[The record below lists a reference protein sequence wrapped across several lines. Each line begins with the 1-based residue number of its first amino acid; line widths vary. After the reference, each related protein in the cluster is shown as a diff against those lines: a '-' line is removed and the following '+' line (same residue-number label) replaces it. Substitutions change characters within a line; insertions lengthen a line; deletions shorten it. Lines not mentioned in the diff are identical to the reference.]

1 MSCSSTQST
10 SAHDDSK
17 SAAHYYLIAD
27 TGTCT
32 QERRAHKRTLAS
44 RRDHGECKRRQ
55 HVMVADIHWA
65 DQSRPSSLAG
75 PQRQRQTES
84 TTPLCPVH
92 QPELSNQNDQA
103 VFTKQTGSELHLH
116 QSVARHKIKCV
127 LKEIAAHDHCEA
139 RRESARLMLEM
150 MPAESSPTPQYVA
163 RHKIQGVLNEI
174 AAHDHCEARRESAR
188 VMLEMMP
195 AESSPTNLD
204 SDSNV
209 SALGHHKSD
218 WEFSAHSLSS
228 TCESTAWSASSA
240 WPEEP
245 LDNLPK

>member
-17 SAAHYYLIAD
+17 SAAHYYLTAD

-127 LKEIAAHDHCEA
+127 LKEIAAHD
-139 RRESARLMLEM
+139 
-150 MPAESSPTPQYVA
+150 P
-163 RHKIQGVLNEI
+163 
-174 AAHDHCEARRESAR
+174 CEARRESAR

-228 TCESTAWSASSA
+228 TCESTAWSALSA

>member
-17 SAAHYYLIAD
+17 SAAHYYLTAD

-139 RRESARLMLEM
+139 RRESAR
-150 MPAESSPTPQYVA
+150 
-163 RHKIQGVLNEI
+163 
-174 AAHDHCEARRESAR
+174 

>member
-17 SAAHYYLIAD
+17 SAAHYYLTAD

-116 QSVARHKIKCV
+116 QSVARHKIECV

-150 MPAESSPTPQYVA
+150 MPAESSPT
-163 RHKIQGVLNEI
+163 
-174 AAHDHCEARRESAR
+174 
-188 VMLEMMP
+188 
-195 AESSPTNLD
+195 NLD

-209 SALGHHKSD
+209 SALDHYESD
-218 WEFSAHSLSS
+218 WESSAHSLSS
-228 TCESTAWSASSA
+228 TCESTAWSALLSVATTSRGTA
-240 WPEEP
+240 R
-245 LDNLPK
+245 

>member
-17 SAAHYYLIAD
+17 SAAHYYVIAD
-27 TGTCT
+27 TETCT

-44 RRDHGECKRRQ
+44 RRDHGECKRRR
-55 HVMVADIHWA
+55 HVMVTDIHWA

-84 TTPLCPVH
+84 STPPCPVH
-92 QPELSNQNDQA
+92 QAELSKQNDQA

-116 QSVARHKIKCV
+116 QSVACHKIKC
-127 LKEIAAHDHCEA
+127 
-139 RRESARLMLEM
+139 
-150 MPAESSPTPQYVA
+150 
-163 RHKIQGVLNEI
+163 VLNEI
-174 AAHDHCEARRESAR
+174 AAHDPCEARRESAR
-188 VMLEMMP
+188 VILEMMP

-209 SALGHHKSD
+209 SALDLCESD
-218 WEFSAHSLSS
+218 CESSTHSLSS
-228 TCESTAWSASSA
+228 TCESTAWSALLSLA
-240 WPEEP
+240 
-245 LDNLPK
+245 KGTAR

>member
-139 RRESARLMLEM
+139 RRESAR
-150 MPAESSPTPQYVA
+150 
-163 RHKIQGVLNEI
+163 
-174 AAHDHCEARRESAR
+174 

>member
-1 MSCSSTQST
+1 MGTRSNMSCSSTQST
-10 SAHDDSK
+10 SAHVDSK

-139 RRESARLMLEM
+139 RRESAR
-150 MPAESSPTPQYVA
+150 
-163 RHKIQGVLNEI
+163 
-174 AAHDHCEARRESAR
+174 

-195 AESSPTNLD
+195 AESSPMNLD

>member
-1 MSCSSTQST
+1 MGTRSNMSCSSTQST

-17 SAAHYYLIAD
+17 SAAHYYLTAD

-32 QERRAHKRTLAS
+32 QERRAHKRTPAS
-44 RRDHGECKRRQ
+44 RQDHGECKRRQ

-127 LKEIAAHDHCEA
+127 LKEIAAHDPCEA
-139 RRESARLMLEM
+139 RRESARL
-150 MPAESSPTPQYVA
+150 
-163 RHKIQGVLNEI
+163 
-174 AAHDHCEARRESAR
+174 
-188 VMLEMMP
+188 MLEMMP

-209 SALGHHKSD
+209 SALDHYESD
-218 WEFSAHSLSS
+218 WDSSAHSLSS
-228 TCESTAWSASSA
+228 TCESTAWSALLSVATTSRGTA
-240 WPEEP
+240 R
-245 LDNLPK
+245 

>member
-150 MPAESSPTPQYVA
+150 MPAESSPT
-163 RHKIQGVLNEI
+163 
-174 AAHDHCEARRESAR
+174 
-188 VMLEMMP
+188 
-195 AESSPTNLD
+195 NLD

>member
-17 SAAHYYLIAD
+17 SAAHYYLTAD

-44 RRDHGECKRRQ
+44 RQDHGECKRRQ

-127 LKEIAAHDHCEA
+127 LKEIAAHD
-139 RRESARLMLEM
+139 
-150 MPAESSPTPQYVA
+150 P
-163 RHKIQGVLNEI
+163 
-174 AAHDHCEARRESAR
+174 CEARRESAR